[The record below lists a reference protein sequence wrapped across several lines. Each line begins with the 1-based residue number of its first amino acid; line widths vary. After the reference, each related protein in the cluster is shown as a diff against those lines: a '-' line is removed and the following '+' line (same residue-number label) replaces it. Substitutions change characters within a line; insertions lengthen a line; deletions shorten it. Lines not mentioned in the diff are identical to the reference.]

1 MFVFISKLFMKY
13 NYLIVHNLM
22 VYSRVGRFLIIS
34 FVLEAP
40 DYLTVEVYLT
50 PAGEEVARGVEAA

>member
-1 MFVFISKLFMKY
+1 MKY

>member
-1 MFVFISKLFMKY
+1 MKY

-22 VYSRVGRFLIIS
+22 VYSRVGFLIIS